1 MATQVGGVTVTL
13 DRAHL
18 TARFARGKE
27 AAEIALAE
35 QILADCGPFTPHD
48 QGTLQDSGRVET
60 YQDGHAVTWNAVYAA
75 YQYYGCWPDG
85 SHVIRNHDRSVNA
98 KATTQWAEAA
108 RAQYGEAWEKIAQKN
123 FVEGAG
129 G

>member
-1 MATQVGGVTVTL
+1 MAVTVTM

-18 TARFARGKE
+18 SARLKRGKNL
-27 AAEIALAE
+27 AGAALAE
-35 QILADCGPFTPHD
+35 QILADCRPYTPHAE
-48 QGTLQDSGRVET
+48 GTLEASGRVENVGE
-60 YQDGHAVTWNAVYAA
+60 DHAVTWNTVYAA

-85 SHVIRNHDRSVNA
+85 SHVIRNHNHDTNA
-98 KATTQWAEAA
+98 KATTQWVEAA
-108 RAQYGEAWEKIAQKN
+108 RGEYHDTWDALAQKK